1 VKEGNMKVKSFSSG
15 LVQGIREAIKNLDAD
30 VMSLGEVKIFQL
42 TDTLYPRIDN
52 TQKQFDGQAQI
63 VRVVVYEK
71 KRLR

>member
-1 VKEGNMKVKSFSSG
+1 MKVKSFSSG